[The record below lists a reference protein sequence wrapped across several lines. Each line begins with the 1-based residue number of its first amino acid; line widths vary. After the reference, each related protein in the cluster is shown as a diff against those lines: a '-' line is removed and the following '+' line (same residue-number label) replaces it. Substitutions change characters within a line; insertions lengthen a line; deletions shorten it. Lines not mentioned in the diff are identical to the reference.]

1 MIILF
6 TLLYLR
12 KTIIHMVKNITMSNC
27 ANKEFVR
34 KNYICSVC
42 NFCSLYPAS
51 IRRHIRLKHAGNGHL
66 INRRESAHVSSAC
79 YSERN
84 NQRPSMVNGSTMTS
98 PISTQNAGELQAI
111 TNRSPGMS
119 ASNTSFQAPFSM
131 HDGSGESQGINYN
144 RSFHENF
151 STHDG
156 TNQSIR
162 HRVSPT
168 KMSTVS
174 TQDTTEH
181 SDGAAGVVAFNKSFP
196 ISEHATS
203 TPLQHHKIMQNET
216 LSEFHNESPHQT
228 KQVEVIHSGTDL
240 GLSSAGGGD
249 VYDISLIEQF
259 KIFISG
265 PSRCGKTV
273 WVTDFLLNISPR
285 LCKEVPETILYVFA
299 TWQPQYDDIKD
310 SKLVDVFIQDDD
322 SLESKIK
329 RYITGKPLLIIFDD
343 LISSNNL
350 AYIADLF
357 MIHGRHN
364 HVSCIF
370 ISQMMFP
377 NNIAIRSI
385 SRNSNYLVLFKN
397 PRYNQDIS
405 ELAKQMTPGQ
415 PYLKMIYAS
424 ATEDPFSYLFINVT
438 QECKPAVKFLSH
450 LFNENNI
457 VRAYVVT

>member
-1 MIILF
+1 
-6 TLLYLR
+6 
-12 KTIIHMVKNITMSNC
+12 MSNC
-27 ANKEFVR
+27 ANGEFVR

-51 IRRHIRLKHAGNGHL
+51 IRRHIRLKHAGDGHL
-66 INRRESAHVSSAC
+66 INRRESGHVSSTC
-79 YSERN
+79 YSKRN
-84 NQRPSMVNGSTMTS
+84 NPQQSMVNRSTMTS
-98 PISTQNAGELQAI
+98 PILTQNGTGQQESSIGQ
-111 TNRSPGMS
+111 PGTP
-119 ASNTSFQAPFSM
+119 AS
-131 HDGSGESQGINYN
+131 
-144 RSFHENF
+144 
-151 STHDG
+151 
-156 TNQSIR
+156 
-162 HRVSPT
+162 
-168 KMSTVS
+168 
-174 TQDTTEH
+174 
-181 SDGAAGVVAFNKSFP
+181 SFP
-196 ISEHATS
+196 ISLPNETNMQHGHVSSNMDGGMVFPALTHNNSNENNGITSPNTKKNSPISSIGSKFMSS
-203 TPLQHHKIMQNET
+203 TPLQNKSMANNDKSSLFSFNSPE
-216 LSEFHNESPHQT
+216 LMNNKSENSLISTRSAITTPP
-228 KQVEVIHSGTDL
+228 KKVEVIHSGTDL
-240 GLSSAGGGD
+240 GLSSAGSD

-357 MIHGRHN
+357 MVHGRHN

-415 PYLKMIYAS
+415 PYLKMIYAT

-438 QECKPAVKFLSH
+438 QECKPAVKYLSH